1 MLHVHSLIYMKMDPS
16 KREDGEASS
25 SLIVTEKPRVEP
37 LKLPTVEEIRG
48 QDIWNNCAVR
58 SVVSGIM
65 GGGLGLFMGMFLGA
79 LDNPLMQ
86 QEMSAKQQ
94 FAYTAKQMIRRSW
107 SSSKTFALMGFIFS
121 AAECVV
127 EKARAKH
134 DTTNTVVAGCVTGG
148 AISAKGGPKA
158 ACVGCAGFAAF
169 SVVIEKFLDRH
180 D

>member
-1 MLHVHSLIYMKMDPS
+1 M
-16 KREDGEASS
+16 
-25 SLIVTEKPRVEP
+25 
-37 LKLPTVEEIRG
+37 PTVEEIRG

-58 SVVSGIM
+58 SVASGVM
-65 GGGLGLFMGMFLGA
+65 GGGLGLLMGLFLGA
-79 LDNPLMQ
+79 LDNPIMQ
-86 QEMSAKQQ
+86 EEMTARQQ
-94 FAYTAKQMIRRSW
+94 FIYTAKQMGSRSW
-107 SSSKTFALMGFIFS
+107 GSAKTFAVMGLIFS

-158 ACVGCAGFAAF
+158 ACVGCAGFATF
-169 SVVIEKFLDRH
+169 SVLIEKFLDRH